1 VMSRTN
7 NNWHNMTVNET
18 CKTYVFLCY
27 VWRRNAWLFG
37 CCSLASK
44 GALHRCWLTDKAKQ
58 PRPGRCLAEP
68 DEMHGTPMG
77 MAVAA
82 VYTLIHTYTHVYM
95 RTLVIC

>member
-1 VMSRTN
+1 MQAATKIRHWPKRRRLGTKDPLANSSVTIRFVCGLGAFASGYLPLCVMSRTN

-44 GALHRCWLTDKAKQ
+44 GALHRC
-58 PRPGRCLAEP
+58 
-68 DEMHGTPMG
+68 
-77 MAVAA
+77 
-82 VYTLIHTYTHVYM
+82 
-95 RTLVIC
+95 